1 MRRGSFRKHWGPWPC
16 QAAPVFRAERMLLA
30 LPGNVCGSLLLSASA
45 AYAEINSCA
54 SVMFLEMS
62 HLLFH
67 FED

>member
-1 MRRGSFRKHWGPWPC
+1 
-16 QAAPVFRAERMLLA
+16 MLLA
-30 LPGNVCGSLLLSASA
+30 LPEMFVDPCYFLTSA

>member
-1 MRRGSFRKHWGPWPC
+1 
-16 QAAPVFRAERMLLA
+16 MLLA

-54 SVMFLEMS
+54 RVMFLEMS

>member
-1 MRRGSFRKHWGPWPC
+1 MLFGSSRKCLWILI
-16 QAAPVFRAERMLLA
+16 A
-30 LPGNVCGSLLLSASA
+30 LSASA

-67 FED
+67 LKIKMQI